1 MRLKFYLRGAG
12 IGMILTAVLLI
23 IGNAVIP
30 KDLGGNAELSTE
42 DTEREPSIAEALENR
57 EKNTET
63 EAVTEAGSEKTAE
76 TEKASEPNADPSTE
90 KVSEPASEE
99 AVSERTTE
107 TGRDEDGRYTVTVR
121 DHSETPESV
130 VAEETGTT
138 EKTIEEEEP
147 DQSSETAEP
156 SAPPRG
162 GPAEIKIYRGD
173 GPSVVAERLK
183 EAGVIQDAKAYV
195 DYLIANGM
203 NDYLEV
209 GTFTLTPG
217 ESFKTITDI
226 LTTNE
231 FERKD
236 QN

>member
-76 TEKASEPNADPSTE
+76 TEKASEPNTEASTE
-90 KVSEPASEE
+90 KVSEPSSEE

-130 VAEETGTT
+130 GAEETGTT

-156 SAPPRG
+156 SAPPQG
-162 GPAEIKIYRGD
+162 GPAEIRIYRGD

-217 ESFKTITDI
+217 ANFKTITDI

-231 FERKD
+231 FERKN

>member
-76 TEKASEPNADPSTE
+76 TEKASEPNTEPSTE

-130 VAEETGTT
+130 GAEETGTT

-147 DQSSETAEP
+147 DQPSETAEP
-156 SAPPRG
+156 SAPPQG

-173 GPSVVAERLK
+173 GPTVVAERLK
-183 EAGVIQDAKAYV
+183 EAGIIQDAKAYV

-217 ESFKTITDI
+217 ANFKTITDI

-231 FERKD
+231 FERKN